1 MEAVAMGR
9 REEDK
14 EGRCPQAGREPPLPA
29 EKAKEENELHLA
41 KRRKVLCSEFAAI
54 TSSDAAVARSFL
66 ADNDWHLQRA
76 LNAYF
81 EPPLEEEKEEDVDVE
96 KAAAGGVQPACPGPG
111 SWIDLTGVA
120 TTSNADV
127 SSADLKQK
135 EDDSSF
141 SLITWNIDGLDVGNL
156 KERARGICSYLALYS
171 PDVVFL
177 QEVIQPHLRL
187 LEMRASS
194 YTVIPGNIDGY
205 FTVIMLKKSRVKIL
219 KYEIIPFPSTSMMR
233 NLLVVHVS
241 ESVCT
246 EQLCFSLQNKKF
258 QKRLDW
264 LCSVA
269 VSNSRKASPN
279 TGTHLMHLILTN
291 LNIYV
296 SISGN
301 ELCLMT
307 SHLESTKDH
316 SKERMKQLKIVL
328 NKMQKESESTT
339 VIFGGDTNL
348 RDSEVAKLGSLPN
361 NIMDIWEFLGKP
373 QHCRYTW
380 DTYSNTNL
388 NAEYKCKLRF
398 DRIYFRPAADG
409 GHIIPRSMDLIG
421 LEKLDCG
428 RFPSDHWGLLCKFD
442 VIL

>member
-241 ESVCT
+241 
-246 EQLCFSLQNKKF
+246 
-258 QKRLDW
+258 
-264 LCSVA
+264 
-269 VSNSRKASPN
+269 
-279 TGTHLMHLILTN
+279 
-291 LNIYV
+291 
-296 SISGN
+296 ISGN

>member
-1 MEAVAMGR
+1 R
-9 REEDK
+9 REEEDK

-29 EKAKEENELHLA
+29 EKEKEEDDLHLA

-54 TSSDAAVARSFL
+54 TSSDAAVAGSFL
-66 ADNDWHLQRA
+66 ADNDWNLQVRP
-76 LNAYF
+76 
-81 EPPLEEEKEEDVDVE
+81 E
-96 KAAAGGVQPACPGPG
+96 AAAGLIMPVDKQVN
-111 SWIDLTGVA
+111 SLFSIDLTGDA
-120 TTSNADV
+120 TTSNAGV
-127 SSADLKQK
+127 SSADSRQQ

-141 SLITWNIDGLDVGNL
+141 SLITWNIDGLDLGNL

-177 QEVIQPHLRL
+177 QEVVQPHLHL
-187 LEMRASS
+187 LEIKASN

-219 KYEIIPFPSTSMMR
+219 KREIIPFPTTSMMR
-233 NLLVVHVS
+233 NLLVVH
-241 ESVCT
+241 
-246 EQLCFSLQNKKF
+246 
-258 QKRLDW
+258 
-264 LCSVA
+264 
-269 VSNSRKASPN
+269 
-279 TGTHLMHLILTN
+279 
-291 LNIYV
+291 V

-328 NKMQKESESTT
+328 NRMQKESESTT

-348 RDSEVAKLGSLPN
+348 RDSEVAKLGNLPN

-380 DTYSNTNL
+380 DTHSNTNL

-409 GHIIPRSMDLIG
+409 GHFIPRSMDLIG

>member
-1 MEAVAMGR
+1 MGR

-241 ESVCT
+241 
-246 EQLCFSLQNKKF
+246 
-258 QKRLDW
+258 
-264 LCSVA
+264 
-269 VSNSRKASPN
+269 
-279 TGTHLMHLILTN
+279 
-291 LNIYV
+291 
-296 SISGN
+296 ISGN